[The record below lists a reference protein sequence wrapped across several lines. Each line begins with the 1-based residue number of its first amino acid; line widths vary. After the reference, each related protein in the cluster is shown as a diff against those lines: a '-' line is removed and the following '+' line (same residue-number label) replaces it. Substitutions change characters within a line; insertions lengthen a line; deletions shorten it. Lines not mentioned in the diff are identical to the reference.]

1 MEFEYRQWSEQLQR
15 YLLARI
21 GDPELAEEIVQE
33 ALFRLLC
40 KRSQGK
46 KIKNPRAWL
55 FQTVRNLAV
64 DVVRANLPMSLGL
77 EAMAKLPDPNSVPQ
91 SEEVVHT
98 RVGEAGRQEV
108 LDLIPEVLDQLSSD
122 DREALVAR
130 YRYGVS
136 CRKMAVLAGISLGN
150 AKVRLYRARKR
161 AEKVLENQLTTEVG
175 E

>member
-1 MEFEYRQWSEQLQR
+1 MECEYRQWSAQLQR

-46 KIKNPRAWL
+46 EIKNPRAWL

-77 EAMAKLPDPNSVPQ
+77 EAMATLPDPSSIPQ

-98 RVGEAGRQEV
+98 RVGEQGRQE
-108 LDLIPEVLDQLSSD
+108 LLELIPDVMSKLSQE
-122 DREALVAR
+122 DRETLNAR

-136 CRKMAVLAGISLGN
+136 CRKMAALAGISLGN

-161 AEKVLENQLTTEVG
+161 VKSVLENQLEG
-175 E
+175 GSEA

>member
-1 MEFEYRQWSEQLQR
+1 MECEYREWSAQLQR
-15 YLLARI
+15 YLLARL

-40 KRSQGK
+40 KRSEGK
-46 KIKNPRAWL
+46 KIANPRAWL

-77 EAMAKLPDPNSVPQ
+77 EAMSKLPDPASVPGDTEILQ
-91 SEEVVHT
+91 T
-98 RVGEAGRQEV
+98 RVGEAGRREL
-108 LDLIPEVLDQLSSD
+108 LDLLPDVMEKLPEE
-122 DREALVAR
+122 DRNALVAR

-136 CRKMAVLAGISLGN
+136 CRKMAALAGISLGN

-161 AEKVLENQLTTEVG
+161 VRKVLESELRGQA
-175 E
+175 

>member
-1 MEFEYRQWSEQLQR
+1 MESEYRQWSEQLQR
-15 YLLARI
+15 YLLARL

-40 KRSQGK
+40 KRKEGK

-77 EAMAKLPDPNSVPQ
+77 EAMAKIPDPSTLPQ
-91 SEEVVHT
+91 NVDLVHT
-98 RVGEAGRQEV
+98 RVGEAGRQEL
-108 LDLIPEVLDQLSSD
+108 LDLIPDVLEKLPAE
-122 DREALVAR
+122 DRNALMAR

-136 CRKMAVLAGISLGN
+136 CRKMAALAGISMGN

-161 AEKVLENQLTTEVG
+161 VKRVLENRLEG
-175 E
+175 EAGE